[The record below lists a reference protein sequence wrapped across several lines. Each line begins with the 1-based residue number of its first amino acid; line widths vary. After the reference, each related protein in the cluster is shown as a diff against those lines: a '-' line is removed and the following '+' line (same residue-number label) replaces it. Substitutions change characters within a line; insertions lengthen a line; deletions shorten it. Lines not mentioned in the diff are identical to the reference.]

1 MLTTEIGDETTKVGH
16 AERRSIEQI
25 AENEAC
31 YQVQMLMRRE
41 PTRWRELFVLRQ
53 SGLSWWQTLSAM
65 QARKNGKHPTA
76 VAA

>member
-1 MLTTEIGDETTKVGH
+1 MLTTEIEGETRGIH

-41 PTRWRELFVLRQ
+41 PTRWRELFQLRER
-53 SGLSWWQTLSAM
+53 GLTWWQTLAAM
-65 QARKNGKHPTA
+65 QARKNGKHL
-76 VAA
+76 AANAA